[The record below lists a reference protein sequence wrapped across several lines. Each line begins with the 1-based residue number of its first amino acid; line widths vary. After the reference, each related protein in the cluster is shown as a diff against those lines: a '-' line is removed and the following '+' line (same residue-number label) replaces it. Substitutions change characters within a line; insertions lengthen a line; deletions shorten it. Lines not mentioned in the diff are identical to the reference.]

1 MKTVIDFLKIL
12 SDTASFPNFAGEKI
26 FITKTYIKKI
36 KLIDG
41 GLLGHFWVL
50 RSEF

>member
-12 SDTASFPNFAGEKI
+12 SDIASFPNFVDEKI
-26 FITKTYIKKI
+26 FNSKTKLKKI

-41 GLLGHFWVL
+41 RLLANF
-50 RSEF
+50 